1 MDNDKRYTQQ
11 EIIEEYYQSIYKKTE
26 VPEAIKNTCN
36 SQYNDFI
43 KLFKLDSVRANK
55 KHWEGYKF
63 SEKSKTFLVWLFQNY
78 TTTNLKRIRK
88 GQIDFDNLADYRKMY
103 FGAIQI
109 AQDFNVSEE
118 AKEELRATVYN
129 IGNYPRIVCNSFSE
143 RLGDTILD
151 STGIS
156 DADRMACLERIYTKV
171 LSGISDVVCEMAD
184 VRRGS
189 MQEAIDNYMQF
200 GGDRI
205 ELMQQDVWLAKQLE
219 NDDSY
224 QDLMKKI
231 HEIECPQGTK
241 GSRQITTQRKE
252 IAKIQKKLEA
262 IEAQYKEKCGYRDAA
277 EEEEELNI
285 EKICRNMLSSD
296 ECLNQALENVKKE
309 YAETIE
315 LMD

>member
-1 MDNDKRYTQQ
+1 
-11 EIIEEYYQSIYKKTE
+11 
-26 VPEAIKNTCN
+26 
-36 SQYNDFI
+36 
-43 KLFKLDSVRANK
+43 
-55 KHWEGYKF
+55 
-63 SEKSKTFLVWLFQNY
+63 
-78 TTTNLKRIRK
+78 
-88 GQIDFDNLADYRKMY
+88 
-103 FGAIQI
+103 
-109 AQDFNVSEE
+109 
-118 AKEELRATVYN
+118 
-129 IGNYPRIVCNSFSE
+129 
-143 RLGDTILD
+143 
-151 STGIS
+151 
-156 DADRMACLERIYTKV
+156 MACLEWIYTKV
-171 LSGISDVVCEMAD
+171 LSGISDVVREMVD
-184 VRRGS
+184 IRRGS
-189 MQEAIDNYMQF
+189 MQEAIDRYMQF

-205 ELMQQDVWLAKQLE
+205 ELMQQDVWLATQLE
-219 NDDSY
+219 KDDSY

-285 EKICRNMLSSD
+285 EKICQNMLSSD